1 MMMSPISR
9 ALLTALLFCFSAA
22 LPTFSWDTLP
32 LYAHCANET
41 GLLGEQALELFTRE
55 SVHFVT
61 LEKWHARLAVVG
73 SAQVNH
79 SAEVKMAAQGIFGCF
94 TSDRSNILCVNP
106 TGKILKGLRPSM
118 EVVMYCAAD
127 YARTW

>member
-73 SAQVNH
+73 GAQVNH
-79 SAEVKMAAQGIFGCF
+79 SAEVKMVAQGDFF
-94 TSDRSNILCVNP
+94 ILLAKRN
-106 TGKILKGLRPSM
+106 
-118 EVVMYCAAD
+118 
-127 YARTW
+127 